1 MFPPEQQQTSS
12 RCCSRPEEIS
22 FSDSQANLQ
31 ALKWPPLMK
40 ELDQLSRQLDAANI
54 KNIPHAVLDACF
66 DLVFEFVD
74 QPLPPL
80 QRNFAPTE
88 EIEEPFII
96 TDIDGQIPDDFTE
109 GVYIRNGPNPLF
121 GGFKTTK
128 SIMGQSNQLWIEGEG
143 MLHALYLSK
152 NSGDERW
159 TISYNNKYVESETFK
174 LEKRRNKPSALPS
187 IEGHP
192 AAILS
197 CYWLNLLRF
206 GKANKDISNTSVF
219 ELAGRFYAAAESHL
233 PQEIDILTL
242 ETLREYNVHGA
253 WNRPFTS
260 HPKKDPFTGELIICG
275 FGVFKPYFE
284 LGVISADGKRLVH
297 KVDLQYKR
305 RVLCHDLGITQRY
318 NVLLDCPLTI
328 DVGRLARG
336 GSFIKYEADEYARIG
351 VMPRYGST
359 SSILWFDVEPNI
371 TFHIL
376 NCFEDGNEVVVRGCR
391 ARQSIIPGPEMGVD
405 KLEWFSRGFEHVDR
419 TGGRND
425 GSGSL
430 FTRCYEWRLNTE
442 TGDVKERNLTG
453 TDFSMDMPMINE
465 EFTGSRNSYG
475 YTQVVDSAASS
486 AAGMLK
492 FGGLAKLYLEEPDT
506 ISEGMIKVEYHM
518 FPENVF
524 CSGAAFVPKRGG
536 VEEDDG
542 WIISFVH
549 NEATDISQ
557 VYIVDAQ
564 SFLWEPVVKMSLPG
578 RVPYGFHGSYMP
590 LPLPSSRLQS

>member
-1 MFPPEQQQTSS
+1 MCPPEQQTSS

-22 FSDSQANLQ
+22 FLDSQANLQ

-40 ELDQLSRQLDAANI
+40 ELERLSRQLDASKACVR
-54 KNIPHAVLDACF
+54 KIPPAVLDACF

-74 QPLPPL
+74 QPFPPL
-80 QRNFAPTE
+80 QRNYAPTE

-96 TDIDGQIPDDFTE
+96 TDIDGQIPDHFTE

-152 NSGDERW
+152 NSGDKRW

-206 GKANKDISNTSVF
+206 GKANKDVSNTSVF
-219 ELAGRFYAAAESHL
+219 ELGGRCYAAAENHL
-233 PQEIDILTL
+233 PQEIDLLTL
-242 ETLREYNVHGA
+242 ETLGEYDVNGA
-253 WNRPFTS
+253 WNRPFTA
-260 HPKKDPFTGELIICG
+260 HPKKDPVSGELIII
-275 FGVFKPYFE
+275 GVDAFKPYVE
-284 LGVISADGKRLVH
+284 LGVISADGERLVH

-305 RVLCHDLGITQRY
+305 RLICHDLGITQRY
-318 NVLLDCPLTI
+318 NVLLDFPLTI
-328 DVGRLARG
+328 DVGRLVRG
-336 GSFIKYEADEYARIG
+336 GPLIKYEGGEYARIG
-351 VMPRYGST
+351 VMPRYGT
-359 SSILWFDVEPNI
+359 SSSVRWFDVEPNI

-376 NCFEDGNEVVVRGCR
+376 NCFEDGDEVVVRGCR
-391 ARQSIIPGPEMGVD
+391 ARQSIIPGPEMGLD
-405 KLEWFSRGFEHVDR
+405 KFEWFSRGFKPLKS
-419 TGGRND
+419 TQGQND
-425 GSGSL
+425 GLSQDGSL
-430 FTRCYEWRLNTE
+430 FGRCYEWRLNT
-442 TGDVKERNLTG
+442 LTG
-453 TDFSMDMPMINE
+453 E
-465 EFTGSRNSYG
+465 EFTGSRNKYG
-475 YTQVVDSAASS
+475 YTQVADSVASS
-486 AAGMLK
+486 AAGMPK

-506 ISEGMIKVEYHM
+506 GSEGVSSSLIKVKYHM

-524 CSGAAFVPKRGG
+524 CTGAAFVPKPRGR
-536 VEEDDG
+536 EEDDG

-549 NEATDISQ
+549 NEAADISQ
-557 VYIVDAQ
+557 VFIVDTK
-564 SFLWEPVVKMSLPG
+564 SFSSEPVAKLSLPR

-590 LPLPSSRLQS
+590 FPLQSSNLWS